1 MGIAEQP
8 AGGAANAEQ
17 IETLDALIIGG
28 GVSGIYQLQGLR
40 QLGIKVKIFEAGGGV
55 GGTWY
60 WNRYPGARFDSES
73 YSYAYSFSPELLQEW
88 NWTEHYSAQ
97 PENERYLNFVVDK
110 FDLRPHIRCNARI
123 KSAQFDAAS
132 NQWLVETHDGH
143 RARTQFLI
151 SAVGILSAHQM
162 PDIPG
167 VEKFAGQSFHTA
179 RWPHEKVD
187 FSGKRVGVIGTGA
200 TAVQLIP
207 RIAGE
212 VGHLT
217 VFQRTANYCC
227 PLRNSVIDPDTQQ
240 QIKDSYDEI
249 FAKCR
254 ATFASFM
261 QDFDPRKTFDVPL
274 EERRA
279 FYEEIWAQPGFTK
292 WFGCF
297 HDIMTDEAANE
308 DYAEF
313 VRNKIRARVK
323 DPVVAEMLAPK
334 DHPFGAKRIPLET
347 GYYEVYNQDNVKLVD
362 IKSTPITEITATG
375 VTVGDTHY
383 PLDVIIYATGFD
395 AITGELTRMDI
406 RGEQGQSLK
415 DKWDSEGPSSYLT
428 LQTAGFPNLFIVNGA
443 VFCNFTRC
451 AEVVGDWVRECLS
464 YMRAKGYTRIEATQA
479 AEDAWTE
486 HASSLTEGMLF
497 TKTKSWFM
505 GTNIPGKKRGFLF
518 YAGGAP
524 AFRDKVAEVA
534 ARGYEGFKL
543 G

>member
-1 MGIAEQP
+1 MGIAGQP
-8 AGGAANAEQ
+8 GSTPTSDEV
-17 IETLDALIIGG
+17 EVLDALIIGG
-28 GVSGIYQLQGLR
+28 GVSGIYQLYGLR
-40 QLGIKVKIFEAGGGV
+40 KIGVNARIFEAGGGV

-73 YSYAYSFSPELLQEW
+73 YSYAYSFSHDLLREW

-110 FDLRPHIRCNARI
+110 FNLRPHIRCNSRI
-123 KSAQFDAAS
+123 KSAHFDAS
-132 NQWLVETHDGH
+132 TNQWLIETHEGH
-143 RARTQFLI
+143 KARTQFLI
-151 SAVGILSAHQM
+151 SAVGILSAHQL

-167 VEKFAGQSFHTA
+167 VEKFGGRSFHTA

-187 FSGKRVGVIGTGA
+187 FSGKRVGVIGSGA

-227 PLRNSVIDPDTQQ
+227 PLRNATIDPDTQQ

-254 ATFASFM
+254 STFASFM

-274 EERRA
+274 AERQA
-279 FYEEIWAQPGFTK
+279 FYEEIWSQPGFTK

-297 HDIMTDEAANE
+297 YDIMTDEAANE

-313 VRNKIRARVK
+313 VRNKIRARVN
-323 DPVVAEMLAPK
+323 DPVIAEMLVPK
-334 DHPFGAKRIPLET
+334 DHPFGSKRIPLET
-347 GYYEVYNQDNVKLVD
+347 NYYEVYNQDNVQLVD
-362 IKSTPITEITATG
+362 VKSTPITEVTATG

-406 RGEQGQSLK
+406 RGEGGQSLK
-415 DKWDSEGPSSYLT
+415 EKWDREGPSSYLT

-451 AEVVGDWVRECLS
+451 AEVVGDWVRECVG
-464 YMRAKGYTRIEATQA
+464 YMRDHGYTRIEAEQT

-534 ARGYEGFKL
+534 AKDYQGFILK
-543 G
+543 

>member
-1 MGIAEQP
+1 M
-8 AGGAANAEQ
+8 
-17 IETLDALIIGG
+17 
-28 GVSGIYQLQGLR
+28 
-40 QLGIKVKIFEAGGGV
+40 
-55 GGTWY
+55 
-60 WNRYPGARFDSES
+60 
-73 YSYAYSFSPELLQEW
+73 
-88 NWTEHYSAQ
+88 
-97 PENERYLNFVVDK
+97 
-110 FDLRPHIRCNARI
+110 
-123 KSAQFDAAS
+123 
-132 NQWLVETHDGH
+132 
-143 RARTQFLI
+143 
-151 SAVGILSAHQM
+151 
-162 PDIPG
+162 
-167 VEKFAGQSFHTA
+167 
-179 RWPHEKVD
+179 
-187 FSGKRVGVIGTGA
+187 GVIGSGA

-249 FAKCR
+249 FAQCR

-274 EERRA
+274 AERRA

-297 HDIMTDEAANE
+297 HDIMTDDAANE

-323 DPVVAEMLAPK
+323 DPVVAEMLVPK

-362 IKSTPITEITATG
+362 IKTTPITEITATG
-375 VTVGDTHY
+375 ITVGDTHY

-415 DKWDSEGPSSYLT
+415 EKWDREGPSAYLT
-428 LQTAGFPNLFIVNGA
+428 LRV
-443 VFCNFTRC
+443 
-451 AEVVGDWVRECLS
+451 
-464 YMRAKGYTRIEATQA
+464 
-479 AEDAWTE
+479 
-486 HASSLTEGMLF
+486 
-497 TKTKSWFM
+497 
-505 GTNIPGKKRGFLF
+505 
-518 YAGGAP
+518 
-524 AFRDKVAEVA
+524 
-534 ARGYEGFKL
+534 
-543 G
+543 

>member
-28 GVSGIYQLQGLR
+28 GVSGIYQLQGLL
-40 QLGIKVKIFEAGGGV
+40 QQGIRVKIFEAGGGV

-73 YSYAYSFSPELLQEW
+73 YSYAYSFSPELLKEW
-88 NWTEHYSAQ
+88 NWSEHYSAQ

-123 KSAQFDAAS
+123 KSAQFIPAR

-143 RARTQFLI
+143 RAYTQFLI
-151 SAVGILSAHQM
+151 SAVGILSAHQL

-167 VEKFAGQSFHTA
+167 VEKFAGESFHTA

-187 FSGKRVGVIGTGA
+187 FSGKRVGVIGSGA

-274 EERRA
+274 AERRA

-297 HDIMTDEAANE
+297 HDIMTDDAANE

-323 DPVVAEMLAPK
+323 DPVVAEMLVPK
-334 DHPFGAKRIPLET
+334 DHPFGAKRLPLET

-362 IKSTPITEITATG
+362 IKTTPITEITATG
-375 VTVGDTHY
+375 ITVGDTHY

-415 DKWDSEGPSSYLT
+415 EKWDREGPSAYLT
-428 LQTAGFPNLFIVNGA
+428 LQTAGFPNLFIANGA

-451 AEVVGDWVRECLS
+451 AEVLGDWVRECLT
-464 YMRAKGYTRIEATQA
+464 YMRANGYTRIEARQD

-534 ARGYEGFKL
+534 AKGYEGFRL

>member
-28 GVSGIYQLQGLR
+28 GVSGIYQLQGLL
-40 QLGIKVKIFEAGGGV
+40 QLGIRVKIFEAGGGV

-73 YSYAYSFSPELLQEW
+73 YSYAYSFSPELLKEW
-88 NWTEHYSAQ
+88 NWSEHYSAQ

-123 KSAQFDAAS
+123 KSAQFIAAR

-143 RARTQFLI
+143 RAYTQFLI
-151 SAVGILSAHQM
+151 SAVGILSAHQL

-167 VEKFAGQSFHTA
+167 VETFAGESFHTA

-187 FSGKRVGVIGTGA
+187 FSGKRVGVIGSGA

-274 EERRA
+274 AERRA

-297 HDIMTDEAANE
+297 HDIMTDDAANE

-323 DPVVAEMLAPK
+323 DPVVAEMLVPK

-362 IKSTPITEITATG
+362 IKTTPITEITATG
-375 VTVGDTHY
+375 ITVGETHY

-415 DKWDSEGPSSYLT
+415 EKWDREGPSAYLT
-428 LQTAGFPNLFIVNGA
+428 LQTAGFPNLFIANGA

-451 AEVVGDWVRECLS
+451 AEVLGDWVRECLT
-464 YMRAKGYTRIEATQA
+464 YMRANGYTRIEARQD

-524 AFRDKVAEVA
+524 AFRDKVAQVA
-534 ARGYEGFKL
+534 AKGYEGFKL
-543 G
+543 S